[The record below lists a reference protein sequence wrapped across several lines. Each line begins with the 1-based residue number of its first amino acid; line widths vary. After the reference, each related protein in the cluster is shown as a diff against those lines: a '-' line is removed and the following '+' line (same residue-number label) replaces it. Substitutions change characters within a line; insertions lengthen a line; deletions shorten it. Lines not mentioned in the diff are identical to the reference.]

1 MPDLYDPYDQQVQED
16 PYPVYRRMRNE
27 HPAYR
32 NETRGFWALSRFE
45 DIWTATHDP
54 RRFSSASGIVIGQ
67 DMMAAA
73 GDTMPMLIMMDPP
86 RHDELRKVVSRA
98 FTPRRMAAMEED
110 VRRITRE
117 LLSSF
122 LERGEVEFVHEFAA
136 PLPMIVIAEMLGVP
150 LSDRH
155 QFREW
160 SDHLVKTNP
169 DDPASMER
177 TFAAAIGLNS
187 YFEPMLEARR
197 ADPQDDLMS
206 ALLAA
211 ESDGQKLSQ
220 QELIGFCFLLLVAGN
235 ETTTNLISNAAAVL
249 HDRPDL
255 RRNLTEDLSLL
266 PAAVEEFLRLES
278 PVQGLARTLT
288 EDVEMHGELMREG
301 DKVLLLF
308 GSANRD
314 EREFDNPDEF
324 VLDRSLDRGLAFGHG
339 IHYCLG
345 AALARLECRVAFEE
359 LLPLVAG
366 YVIGDGAQRLLSGPI
381 RGFDQLPVTFQAA
394 SDPVNVASATRND

>member
-1 MPDLYDPYDQQVQED
+1 MPELYDPYDPRVQED
-16 PYPVYRRMRNE
+16 PYSVYRQLRDE
-27 HPAYR
+27 HPAYH
-32 NETRGFWALSRFE
+32 NESRDFWALSRFE
-45 DIWTATHDP
+45 DIWSATHDP
-54 RRFSSASGIVIGQ
+54 GRFSSASGIVIGQ
-67 DMMAAA
+67 DVMAAA
-73 GDTMPMLIMMDPP
+73 GDAMPMLIMMDPP
-86 RHDELRKVVSRA
+86 RHDELRKMVSRA
-98 FTPRRMAAMEED
+98 FTPRRMAAMEDE

-122 LERGEVEFVHEFAA
+122 LERGEVELVHEFAA

-150 LSDRH
+150 VSDRA

-160 SDHLVKTNP
+160 SDHLVKVNP
-169 DDPASMER
+169 DDPATMER
-177 TFAAAIGLNS
+177 TFAAAIGLNN

-197 ADPQDDLMS
+197 KDPKDDLMS
-206 ALLAA
+206 ALLSA
-211 ESDGQKLSQ
+211 ESDGKKLSQ
-220 QELIGFCFLLLVAGN
+220 EELIGFCFLLLVAGN

-249 HDRPDL
+249 YDRPEV
-255 RRNLTEDLSLL
+255 RRRITEDPSML

-288 EDVEMHGELMREG
+288 EDLEMHGQVMREG

-314 EREFDNPDEF
+314 GREFENPDEF
-324 VLDRSLDRGLAFGHG
+324 VVDRSSDRVLAFGHG

-359 LLPLVAG
+359 LLATIPDYA
-366 YVIGDGAQRLLSGPI
+366 IGEGSERLLSGPI
-381 RGFDQLPVTFQAA
+381 RGFDHLPLTFTPVT
-394 SDPVNVASATRND
+394 DSAFATSGQQ